1 MKPEIVERL
10 VLLKSVRKIIETE
23 VEFVKDIIILR
34 IKENSSADLL
44 NSNLER
50 PFQRVIDLID
60 VEASI
65 EHIFD
70 MGRIEALAN
79 LHEEFTKSINSIEY
93 EDKISQ

>member
-1 MKPEIVERL
+1 MKPEIAERL
-10 VLLKSVRKIIETE
+10 VVLKSINKVIETE

-34 IKENSSADLL
+34 IKKNSSADLL
-44 NSNLER
+44 DSNLAK
-50 PFQRVIDLID
+50 PFQRVMDLED
-60 VEASI
+60 VEAAI

>member
-1 MKPEIVERL
+1 MKPEIAERL
-10 VLLKSVRKIIETE
+10 VVLKSVRKIVETE

-34 IKENSSADLL
+34 IRKNSSADLL
-44 NSNLER
+44 DSNLAR
-50 PFQRVIDLID
+50 PFQRVIDLVDI
-60 VEASI
+60 EASI

-79 LHEEFTKSINSIEY
+79 LHEEFTKTINSIEY